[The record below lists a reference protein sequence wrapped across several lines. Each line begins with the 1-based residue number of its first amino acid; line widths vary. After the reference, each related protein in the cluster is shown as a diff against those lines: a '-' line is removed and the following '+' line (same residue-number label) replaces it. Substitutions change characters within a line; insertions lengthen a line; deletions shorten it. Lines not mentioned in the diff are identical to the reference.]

1 MLPSLR
7 STYPAAKK
15 AGRSRVYPSI
25 VVLQAQEVFFANS
38 FFKRRRDQSVEFLII
53 ELSDRGVEIFRQH
66 MPRGPRFGFAGDDG
80 QG

>member
-1 MLPSLR
+1 M
-7 STYPAAKK
+7 STP
-15 AGRSRVYPSI
+15 R
-25 VVLQAQEVFFANS
+25 LS
-38 FFKRRRDQSVEFLII
+38 FFRRRRFFSPTPFFKCRRDQSVEFLII